1 MRTYHKIYPLCVMA
15 RLLGVS
21 VTGYFDWLHRKP
33 SKRQRERE
41 QALKLVT
48 AAHEATRESYSAVRL
63 HQHLKNQG
71 HSLSLHRVR
80 SLREANDIRCKRH
93 KRFKNTTNS
102 DHQKPV
108 YDNHLKQQFEVERPN
123 TAWSCDITYVLT
135 DEGWLYVAG
144 VKDLHTKELVGYCL
158 SSRMTADI
166 VVQALTMA
174 IKRRKP
180 MKGLIVHSDRGSQY
194 CSHIYRDLIAQ
205 HQFVGSMSAKG
216 NCYDNAP
223 IESFWATLK
232 NELVYH
238 QHYGTRM
245 EAIKDIQHFIET
257 FYNRMRIQAK
267 LGFRSPAQV
276 FEGFKMAA

>member
-1 MRTYHKIYPLCVMA
+1 MRHYHQNYPLSVMA

-63 HQHLKNQG
+63 HQHLRNQG

-80 SLREANDIRCKRH
+80 SLREVNNIRCKRH

-144 VKDLHTKELVGYCL
+144 VKDVYTKELVGYCL

-194 CSHIYRDLIAQ
+194 CSHIYRDLITQ

-245 EAIKDIQHFIET
+245 EAIKDIQYFIEI

-267 LGFRSPAQV
+267 LNFRSPAQA
-276 FEGFKMAA
+276 FEQFKRAA

>member
-1 MRTYHKIYPLCVMA
+1 MA

-63 HQHLKNQG
+63 HQHLSNQG
-71 HSLSLHRVR
+71 HSLSQHCVR
-80 SLREANDIRCKRH
+80 RLREKHGIRCKRH

-108 YDNHLKQQFEVERPN
+108 YENHLKQQFEVERPN

-144 VKDLHTKELVGYCL
+144 VKDVYTKELVGYCL

-267 LGFRSPAQV
+267 LNFRSPAQA
-276 FEGFKMAA
+276 FEQFKRAA